1 MRNKHFDVDWSIYEH
16 NSWKYVSCTSLLD
29 VRCPISAKLKI
40 QREYL
45 EKKQIKDNNGEKNVK
60 ITSSCTW

>member
-1 MRNKHFDVDWSIYEH
+1 MYEH

-45 EKKQIKDNNGEKNVK
+45 EKKQITDNNGEKNVK